1 MYIMKDSR
9 KKSKMHMQKWA
20 SWEEINFQVPKGSIS
35 ASTIDEVTSA
45 FDLWKNNLPYRYHAL
60 KMFMLLL
67 NLVLQRTSQRN
78 KTVDNKNSLD
88 RRLAH

>member
-1 MYIMKDSR
+1 
-9 KKSKMHMQKWA
+9 MQKWA
-20 SWEEINFQVPKGSIS
+20 FWEEINFQVPKESVS
-35 ASTIDEVTSA
+35 ESTIDELTSA
-45 FDLWKNNLPYRYHAL
+45 FDLWKNNSPCRYHAL
-60 KMFMLLL
+60 KTFMLLP